1 MKRIKSVLI
10 AVLIVMATFAIG
22 AAAQTLLVDSEQKNI
37 NNPVIQNTNFDVEIT
52 FWVFEGEG
60 CACEPIIGAYINAT
74 GSEGADYN
82 ITDEDGKC
90 VLNLVVFG
98 EYKVTIEADNYH
110 TVAFNFD
117 VVDYQTF
124 KFHVGEVINNDS
136 HNLLQ
141 IQQIIQTLSQFLKN
155 LKEKINAF
163 S

>member
-1 MKRIKSVLI
+1 MKRIKSVLV
-10 AVLIVMATFAIG
+10 AASMVLATFAIG
-22 AAAQTLLVDSEQKNI
+22 AAAQSILIKPEQKDI
-37 NNPVIQNTNFDVEIT
+37 TNPVIQNTNFDVEIT

-60 CACEPIIGAYINAT
+60 CACQPIIGAYINAT

-98 EYKVTIEADNYH
+98 EYKVTIEAENYH

-117 VVDYQTF
+117 VVDQQTF

-136 HNLLQ
+136 QNIPQ
-141 IQQIIQTLSQFLKN
+141 VQQIIQTFSQFLRIREGKN
-155 LKEKINAF
+155 NVVI
-163 S
+163 

>member
-1 MKRIKSVLI
+1 MKRIKSVLV
-10 AVLIVMATFAIG
+10 AASMVLATFAIG
-22 AAAQTLLVDSEQKNI
+22 TAAQSILIKPEQKDI
-37 NNPVIQNTNFDVEIT
+37 SNPVIQNTNFDVEIT

-90 VLNLVVFG
+90 VLTLVVFG
-98 EYKVTIEADNYH
+98 EYKVTIEAENFH

-117 VVDYQTF
+117 VVDHQTF
-124 KFHVGEVINNDS
+124 KFHVGEVISNDS
-136 HNLLQ
+136 QNLLQ

-155 LKEKINAF
+155 IKEKINAL